1 MGYPID
7 QKMVVCVTSSA
18 LFDMTESDKIFR
30 EEGVKAYKEYQESNV
45 DNTLDKGVAYP
56 FCKKVVVIE

>member
-30 EEGVKAYKEYQESNV
+30 EEGVKAYKEYQESKRFECE
-45 DNTLDKGVAYP
+45 LLLLRVA
-56 FCKKVVVIE
+56 